1 MPNVSPR
8 RDLSLKWLEIFRI
21 CATKG
26 SLQAAAEETGLSIS
40 TVSHHL
46 SRLEENL
53 GVKLFDHSRRPM
65 LVTPTGRA
73 FLRKIEG
80 ALHDIRTAKA
90 EASAG
95 RLENASYLRIGIV
108 DDFDSFLAPNLAVF
122 LSSIMPNCDFS
133 YHTEWSHSIL
143 RMLRNR
149 ELDLAVMAYSSENML
164 DLHDHPFLRDPFVI
178 ITPKGQECDPVDLLQ
193 GRSNLSF
200 LRFSSNLFVGR
211 QIDAHLRRL
220 SLSLPN
226 RFECANSNTLMAM
239 VAAGSGWSITTALH
253 YAHGVQFQDDVQV
266 HRFPGK
272 GFARTMSVVSTPDC
286 ARSVVAHVRIKMY
299 ELLDSGTV
307 PGVHDKL
314 PWLKDS
320 FTLIE

>member
-1 MPNVSPR
+1 MSNTPPR

-46 SRLEENL
+46 SNLEDNL

-65 LVTPTGRA
+65 LVTPTGSA

-95 RLENASYLRIGIV
+95 RLENASYLRIGII
-108 DDFDSFLAPNLAVF
+108 DDFDSYLAPHLAVY
-122 LSSIMPNCDFS
+122 LSEIMPHCDFS
-133 YHTEWSHSIL
+133 YHTDWSHAIV

-149 ELDLAVMAYSSENML
+149 ELDLGVVAYSSENIL
-164 DLHDHPFLRDPFVI
+164 DLQDHPFLRDPFLI
-178 ITPKGQECDPVDLLQ
+178 IMPKGQSHRLVDLLQ
-193 GRSNLSF
+193 GNSSLSF
-200 LRFSSNLFVGR
+200 LRFTSNLFIGR
-211 QIDAHLRRL
+211 QIEVHLRRL
-220 SLSLPN
+220 NISLRN
-226 RFECANSNTLMAM
+226 HFECANSNILMAM
-239 VAAGSGWSITTALH
+239 VAAGSGWSVTTALH
-253 YAHGVQFQDDVQV
+253 YSHGQQFQDEVEV

-272 GFARTMSVVSTPDC
+272 GFSRTMSVISTPDC
-286 ARSVVAHVRIKMY
+286 SRSVVEQVRVKMY
-299 ELLDSGTV
+299 EFLEKNTL
-307 PGVHDKL
+307 PEIHDKL
-314 PWLKDS
+314 PWLKES
-320 FTLIE
+320 FSLIK

>member
-1 MPNVSPR
+1 MPNASPR
-8 RDLSLKWLEIFRI
+8 KELSLKWLEVFRI

-46 SRLEENL
+46 SNLEENL
-53 GVKLFDHSRRPM
+53 GVKLFDHGRRPM

-95 RLENASYLRIGIV
+95 SLENASYLRIGIV
-108 DDFDSFLAPNLAVF
+108 DDFDSYIAPNLAVY
-122 LSSIMPNCDFS
+122 LSNIMPQCDFS
-133 YHTEWSHSIL
+133 YQTDWSHAIL

-149 ELDLAVMAYSSENML
+149 ELDLGVVAYASENMF
-164 DLHDHPFLRDPFVI
+164 DLQDYPFLRDPFVI
-178 ITPKGQECDPVDLLQ
+178 VTPKQQNYDPAELIL
-193 GRSNLSF
+193 GKSNLSF

-211 QIDAHLRRL
+211 QVDMHLRRL
-220 SLSLPN
+220 NLSLPN

-239 VAAGSGWSITTALH
+239 VAAGSGWTITTALH
-253 YAHGVQFQDDVQV
+253 YSHGTQFQDDVV
-266 HRFPGK
+266 LHRFPGK
-272 GFARTMSVVSTPDC
+272 GFSRTMAVVSTPDSSR
-286 ARSVVAHVRIKMY
+286 AVVAHVRAKMC
-299 ELLDSGTV
+299 ELLESRTL
-307 PGVHDKL
+307 PGMHERF